1 MNHAALKPHP
11 SPFARLVRLFLER
24 TFHGG
29 DGSGAGEID
38 ISLGLVLSLLA
49 LPGALYSML
58 LFEKYST
65 LLLWMRGQRNFDP
78 VAALVPDEYFFIV
91 LSMVVTGAVA
101 VWRWDALF
109 PDRRD
114 YMNLVP
120 LPLSTRVIF
129 LANLT
134 AVLGLAAVLAI
145 DVNAASALLFP
156 LAASSGQETF
166 RYAAQIAGT
175 HVLVVVVASVCS
187 FFAVLATA
195 GVLMVALPNIVF
207 RRISIYLRGLIIVL
221 LVGLLSTSFAIP
233 SLITRLPNTP
243 IRFLP
248 SLWFLGLAQLIHGSA
263 IPALSTLG
271 WLALKALGFVIVVA
285 LAAYALSYR
294 RYFARIPEMVD
305 VSPEHGESRLA
316 SWVYPLFDRWLLN
329 TPLQRAGYRFVLNTL
344 FRSERHSLVL
354 AAFAGLALVLA
365 SQALFS
371 AFGEEGALK
380 AGGLPPAEILSIP
393 LIFSYCVIVGLR
405 LAYDVPSDL
414 PSNWIFKLSVAK
426 ATNECIPL
434 ARKTMLTLVLPWAV
448 GFAVP
453 VYGYVWGWAVA
464 GFHALVIVLFSVALS
479 QLLLVGYRKV
489 PFTCSYPPFK
499 DSAIV
504 MVLAYFLGF
513 FVFVVFVSNLE
524 YRALLNPLYTIPLFL
539 MLAGAWFVAAGLD
552 DRIADIDKQLI
563 FEEQAPTGFEVLDL
577 EQRS

>member
-1 MNHAALKPHP
+1 MNHAAFKPHP
-11 SPFARLVRLFLER
+11 NPFARLVRLFLDR

-38 ISLGLVLSLLA
+38 VSLGLVLSLLA
-49 LPGALYSML
+49 MPGALYSML

-78 VAALVPDEYFFIV
+78 VAALVPDEYFFIL

-166 RYAAQIAGT
+166 RYAAQLAGM
-175 HVLVVVVASVCS
+175 HVLVVVLASVFS

-233 SLITRLPNTP
+233 SMIIQLPNTP
-243 IRFLP
+243 VRFLP
-248 SLWFLGLAQLIHGSA
+248 SLWFLGLAQLIHGSGT
-263 IPALSTLG
+263 PALSTLG
-271 WLALKALGFVIVVA
+271 WLALKALGFVIVIA

-305 VSPEHGESRLA
+305 VSPEHGEGRLA
-316 SWVYPLFDRWLLN
+316 PWVYPLFDRWLLN

-371 AFGEEGALK
+371 AFGEGAVK
-380 AGGLPPAEILSIP
+380 AGGLPSAEILSIP
-393 LIFSYCVIVGLR
+393 LIFSYCAIVGLR

-414 PSNWIFKLSVAK
+414 PANWIFKLSAAK
-426 ATNECIPL
+426 GTHECIPL
-434 ARKTMLTLVLPWAV
+434 ARKTMLALVLPWAV
-448 GFAVP
+448 GLAVL
-453 VYGYVWGWAVA
+453 VYDYLWGWAVA

-524 YRALLNPLYTIPLFL
+524 HQALLNPLYMIPLFL
-539 MLAGAWFVAAGLD
+539 IVPVAWFVAAGLD

-563 FEEQAPTGFEVLDL
+563 FEEQPPTGFELLDL

>member
-1 MNHAALKPHP
+1 
-11 SPFARLVRLFLER
+11 VRLFLDR

-49 LPGALYSML
+49 MPGALYSML

-65 LLLWMRGQRNFDP
+65 LLLWMRGQLNFDP

-120 LPLSTRVIF
+120 LPLSTTVIF

-134 AVLGLAAVLAI
+134 AVLGLAAVLAV

-156 LAASSGQETF
+156 LAASSGQETL
-166 RYAAQIAGT
+166 RYAAQIAGM
-175 HVLVVVVASVCS
+175 HVLVVVLASACS

-233 SLITRLPNTP
+233 SMIDRLPSTP
-243 IRFLP
+243 VRFLP
-248 SLWFLGLAQLIHGSA
+248 SLWFLGLAELIHGSGT
-263 IPALSTLG
+263 PALSTLG
-271 WLALKALGFVIVVA
+271 WLALKALGFVIVIA
-285 LAAYALSYR
+285 LAACGLSYR

-305 VSPEHGESRLA
+305 VSPKHGEGRLA
-316 SWVYPLFDRWLLN
+316 SWVYPLFDRWLLK
-329 TPLQRAGYRFVLNTL
+329 TPFQKAAYRFVLDTL

-354 AAFAGLALVLA
+354 AAFAGLALALA
-365 SQALFS
+365 SEALFS
-371 AFGEEGALK
+371 AFGGRAVK
-380 AGGLPPAEILSIP
+380 AGGLPPPEILSIP
-393 LIFSYCVIVGLR
+393 LIFCYCVIVGLR

-414 PSNWIFKLSVAK
+414 PANWIFQLSVAK
-426 ATNECIPL
+426 GTKECVPL
-434 ARKTMLTLVLPWAV
+434 ARKIMLSLVLPWTV
-448 GFAVP
+448 GISVSVFS
-453 VYGYVWGWAVA
+453 YLSGWLIA
-464 GFHALVIVLFSVALS
+464 GIHALVIVLFSVALS
-479 QLLLVGYRKV
+479 HLLLVGYRKV

-524 YRALLNPLYTIPLFL
+524 YRALLNPFYTVPLL
-539 MLAGAWFVAAGLD
+539 LLLAGAWFAAAGLD

-563 FEEQAPTGFEVLDL
+563 FEEQPPTGFELLDL